1 MSSDDIEWEEPLVIG
16 EIEWEVRQPP
26 KPTPAIVRKANEFI
40 HSVRNFKPNRIT
52 TFLVICLII
61 MTSIAVVE
69 SQHIVILNNEITNL
83 NNEIEELQED
93 YIELFSDYSNLEA
106 VFEEPLTDPEIPT
119 YYELRNWLAQDDTD
133 QNEYVEGVWNC
144 GDFAAMLMTRAKEM
158 NWRVRIAVI
167 GYSLQG
173 EVGYGSTTHYGAH
186 GHTFNMIECT
196 DGVWYIEPQTDG
208 TWYIVTGITQE
219 RTEFFG
225 YTYYNFIDS
234 TSDTIWD
241 GYRWWTNYYGQFA

>member
-93 YIELFSDYSNLEA
+93 YIELFSDYSTLEA

-119 YYELRNWLAQDDTD
+119 YYELRKWLAQDVTD
-133 QNEYVEGVWNC
+133 QN
-144 GDFAAMLMTRAKEM
+144 
-158 NWRVRIAVI
+158 
-167 GYSLQG
+167 
-173 EVGYGSTTHYGAH
+173 
-186 GHTFNMIECT
+186 
-196 DGVWYIEPQTDG
+196 
-208 TWYIVTGITQE
+208 
-219 RTEFFG
+219 
-225 YTYYNFIDS
+225 
-234 TSDTIWD
+234 
-241 GYRWWTNYYGQFA
+241 